1 MYSDPFIVDTVT
13 EEKVTT
19 RQKVI
24 TGLLLT
30 TFVISISAIAIALY
44 YSLT

>member
-19 RQKVI
+19 QQKVI
-24 TGLLLT
+24 TGVLIA
-30 TFVISISAIAIALY
+30 TFVISISAIAVALY